1 MHHMGGEHWTAME
14 LGNAA
19 RSSIRTNK
27 DRKRGRQ
34 LGAESRQAWTSRWS
48 TLYDLSLYIHAGGL
62 LPALA
67 DLQTPIELRI
77 R

>member
-1 MHHMGGEHWTAME
+1 
-14 LGNAA
+14 
-19 RSSIRTNK
+19 
-27 DRKRGRQ
+27 

-67 DLQTPIELRI
+67 DLQTPIELRT